1 MSTEK
6 HNYQWDSTE
15 NALAF
20 INFTVVKN
28 KKCFD
33 AQKIF
38 LNTPC
43 FVTEKYDGTNLA
55 KDDLGVIYSRRF
67 ALGDDEQEFI
77 KTSLKEVR
85 EADVSKL
92 KSILIEA
99 AGLDPNNIVK
109 CIVYGE
115 FICNAWYDYEKR
127 GLIGKWKVFALQN

>member
-6 HNYQWDSTE
+6 HHYQWDSTE

-28 KKCFD
+28 KNSFD
-33 AQKIF
+33 AEKVF

-55 KDDLGVIYSRRF
+55 KDDQGIIYSRRF

-85 EADVSKL
+85 EANVSKL
-92 KSILIEA
+92 KSILIEV

-109 CIVYGE
+109 CVVYGE
-115 FICNAWYDYEKR
+115 FI
-127 GLIGKWKVFALQN
+127 